1 MVHQRYGEAV
11 PGAATPVGSTEEWN
25 PKELVFII

>member
-1 MVHQRYGEAV
+1 MGS
-11 PGAATPVGSTEEWN
+11 PIGAATPVGSTEEWN